1 MPLKQYQKYLVYA
14 LPILLIGLICYYFF
28 DIVTYIALAWILAM
42 IGAPIH
48 ARLRKFIGN
57 SGAAIVTL
65 ISFGVVAFALFW
77 IFIPP
82 IVQQARNFTNI
93 DYEAVAT
100 SLEEPIKDWEDWL
113 IDKGILEDQK
123 AIDSMETVERNEQKK
138 PLVEVVKVDSI
149 LKQGTT
155 DSSHQSI
162 AIVLQINQPND
173 IIGDDHEAT
182 ELLNDS
188 FLDRMKRIALSFI
201 NPTRVTNI
209 LSSIFGALGNTLV
222 GIMSVFFICFFF
234 LKEQGLFTSMV
245 RSVAPND
252 QEDKW
257 THAIDESADLLK
269 RYFIGIV
276 IQIFIITI
284 LVSTSLSILG
294 FKNALLIGFFAALMN
309 VIPYIGPI
317 LGASFAIIITIA
329 SSLDNTG
336 TVGEA
341 GQAIVQGG
349 FYDTLLP
356 KIGILALVF
365 AVMQMFDNFVVQP
378 NIFSKSVK
386 AHPLEIFI
394 IILVGAKLGGVLGM
408 VLAIPLYTI
417 LRVLGKVFLSE
428 FKVVQKLTQDI

>member
-42 IGAPIH
+42 IGAPLH

-113 IDKGILEDQK
+113 INKGILEDQK
-123 AIDSMETVERNEQKK
+123 AIDSIETVERNEKQK
-138 PLVEVVKVDSI
+138 PYVEVVKVDSI
-149 LKQGTT
+149 LKQGIT

-162 AIVLQINQPND
+162 AIVLQINQPKD
-173 IIGDDHEAT
+173 INSDEHLKT

-188 FLDRMKRIALSFI
+188 FIDRMKKNALSFI

-209 LSSIFGALGNTLV
+209 LSTIFGALGNTLI

-245 RSVAPND
+245 RSVSPND

-284 LVSTSLSILG
+284 IVSTSLSILG

-336 TVGEA
+336 VIAEA
-341 GQAIVQGG
+341 GQTIVQGG

-365 AVMQMFDNFVVQP
+365 AGMQMFDNFIVQP

-417 LRVLGKVFLSE
+417 LRVLAKVFLSE